1 MAEIDNG
8 LQNKE
13 SPSAS
18 GGGLLMGALGLGTGL
33 LNSIGSYLGMKAQAK
48 EQRELLDYQ
57 WRNMTSPHA
66 QVSNW
71 AAEGFNP
78 AAMFGNQS
86 QPANVGSVPS
96 ITAPQFGVGTMDM
109 SSLASYISAIAD
121 AKKKGVEMPNIRE
134 DTNSKI
140 IENDRKQYELELLRK
155 YGDKKEYQELAL
167 AEQKVKL
174 AMQQNDLNEQQK
186 AINEYVK
193 AKEAALQV
201 TSEHQRDILKKELDN
216 KDVELKLRNEESKQ
230 RAAASKASATA
241 SYASA
246 EASKA
251 QAENF
256 RADTETK
263 EVFNKFYKDRRYQH
277 SFMSQVVE
285 QGREAVSKRLITDRQ
300 AEQMEYLVEQAAYA
314 NDMKE
319 FTYWS
324 GQVNQFVNT
333 LGSAASQFYGAGALR
348 ELIQLRKGQSA
359 PHLMNGNDYYMQ
371 DGLLFKR

>member
-1 MAEIDNG
+1 MADLESN
-8 LQNKE
+8 LNQNKE

-18 GGGLLMGALGLGTGL
+18 GGGLLMGALGLGSGL
-33 LNSIGSYLGMKAQAK
+33 INSIGSYLGMKAQSK
-48 EQRELLDYQ
+48 EQKELLDYQ
-57 WRNMTSPHA
+57 WRNMFSPHA

-86 QPANVGSVPS
+86 QPANVGSMPS

-134 DTNSKI
+134 DTNTKI
-140 IENDRKQYELELLRK
+140 IDNDRKQYELELLRK
-155 YGDKKEYQELAL
+155 YGDKKEYQALAL

-186 AINEYVK
+186 AINEYLK

-201 TSEHQRDILKKELDN
+201 TAEHQRDILKKELDN

-230 RAAASKASATA
+230 RAAASKASASA

-246 EASKA
+246 DASYA
-251 QAENF
+251 HARELNASAEGKELLNNISRATNLVDIDNALF
-256 RADTETK
+256 NADTL
-263 EVFNKFYKDRRYQH
+263 VMLQQSVNKQELWQQLQRDIKNSSAYKNSENQ
-277 SFMSQVVE
+277 
-285 QGREAVSKRLITDRQ
+285 KRFD
-300 AEQMEYLVEQAAYA
+300 
-314 NDMKE
+314 
-319 FTYWS
+319 
-324 GQVNQFVNT
+324 
-333 LGSAASQFYGAGALR
+333 ASL
-348 ELIQLRKGQSA
+348 EKLRKILGINFSVGA
-359 PHLMNGNDYYMQ
+359 HASN
-371 DGLLFKR
+371 

>member
-1 MAEIDNG
+1 MADLETSLN
-8 LQNKE
+8 QNKE

-57 WRNMTSPHA
+57 WRNMLSPHA

-86 QPANVGSVPS
+86 QPASVGSVPS

-155 YGDKKEYQELAL
+155 YGDKKEYQALAL

-174 AMQQNDLNEQQK
+174 AMQQYDLNEQQK
-186 AINEYVK
+186 AINEYIK
-193 AKEAALQV
+193 AKEAALKV
-201 TSEHQRDILKKELDN
+201 TAEHQRDILQKELDN
-216 KDVELKLRNEESKQ
+216 KDVELKLRNEESRQ
-230 RAAASKASATA
+230 RAAASKASAVA

-246 EASKA
+246 EESKT
-251 QAENF
+251 QADVN
-256 RADTETK
+256 RQ
-263 EVFNKFYKDRRYQH
+263 NRR
-277 SFMSQVVE
+277 
-285 QGREAVSKRLITDRQ
+285 L
-300 AEQMEYLVEQAAYA
+300 
-314 NDMKE
+314 
-319 FTYWS
+319 
-324 GQVNQFVNT
+324 
-333 LGSAASQFYGAGALR
+333 
-348 ELIQLRKGQSA
+348 QSA
-359 PHLMNGNDYYMQ
+359 LADIEEAGKDEKISSLLSEYKAKGEISEADYEEALQRLSRIGAINDKRETSR
-371 DGLLFKR
+371 LFREVDNFTEWLKSKVKIFGK

>member
-1 MAEIDNG
+1 MADLENG

-78 AAMFGNQS
+78 AAMFGGQS

-121 AKKKGVEMPNIRE
+121 AKKKGVELPNIRE

-174 AMQQNDLNEQQK
+174 AMQQHDLNEQQK
-186 AINEYVK
+186 AINEYIK

-251 QAENF
+251 QAENL

-348 ELIQLRKGQSA
+348 ELIHIRQSQQVPPA
-359 PHLMNGNDYYMQ
+359 SIRGFTP
-371 DGLLFKR
+371 